1 MNKLFKIV
9 TILLI
14 LVNIIYCNEKYY
26 FKISWSGIKCLNK
39 QENSCNQYSIEKI
52 NNKTQQ
58 QQLLLNKISINKL
71 IVNEKSPLSK
81 IKHFFINKESN
92 NIIVYG
98 NIVKNI
104 NGNDLNVIRVYKQLP
119 LGNKIEITDKYY
131 TLNNSNFPC
140 LNRTNNGGKPC
151 YQLIS
156 TLVNYNNN
164 YNNYLIS
171 KIIYPFQENVGKY
184 FDNNWLNYKSV
195 IQDHSKLIALG
206 TINNNNEMVV
216 SNAYI
221 NIPDPIEKCI
231 PPKSI
236 KCNSQSIITNSR
248 DFNRCLTNSTC
259 TPLAFN
265 GNTTVVIPIYPT
277 CPKGYY
283 LTFFTGNNGGK
294 LEFNCDANFLTDTY

>member
-9 TILLI
+9 IILLI

-26 FKISWSGIKCLNK
+26 FKISWSDIKCLNK
-39 QENSCNQYSIEKI
+39 PANSCNKYNIEKI

-58 QQLLLNKISINKL
+58 QQQQHQLLLNKISINKL
-71 IVNEKSPLSK
+71 IVHEKSPLSK

-119 LGNKIEITDKYY
+119 LGNEMQITDRYY
-131 TLNNSNFPC
+131 TFNNSNFPC
-140 LNRTNNGGKPC
+140 LNRTNNGEKPC

-171 KIIYPFQENVGKY
+171 KIVYPYQENVGKY
-184 FDNNWLNYKSV
+184 FDNHWLNYKSV

-206 TINNNNEMVV
+206 TINNNNEMIV

-221 NIPDPIEKCI
+221 SIPDPIEKCL
-231 PPKSI
+231 PPKSVQ
-236 KCNSQSIITNSR
+236 CNSQSIITNSR
-248 DFNRCLTNSTC
+248 DSNRCLANSTC
-259 TPLAFN
+259 TPIAFN
-265 GNTTVVIPIYPT
+265 GNITVIDPT

-283 LTFFTGNNGGK
+283 LTF
-294 LEFNCDANFLTDTY
+294 LLDIMVED